1 MIAQTEPTITLSV
14 LVSII
19 AILIT
24 IWIASIG
31 WFIAKCSKQNDK
43 IDALTKELNEKP
55 DDADLKEV
63 KEDLIT
69 LMEVFDKGLDK
80 IEARLDKV
88 VISALSNK

>member
-1 MIAQTEPTITLSV
+1 MAQTEPTITLSV

-19 AILIT
+19 AILVT
-24 IWIASIG
+24 LWIASVG
-31 WFIAKCSKQNDK
+31 WFIAKCNKQSDK
-43 IDALTKELNEKP
+43 VDALTKELNEKP
-55 DDADLKEV
+55 DDKDLKEV
-63 KEDLIT
+63 KDDLIN